1 MMQKRKLVA
10 LLLLMAMLFTLLP
23 TAAMAETEAATVSIT
38 ASEGAAVQLLGTA
51 YKTTAT
57 DYGSYDK
64 INNYVSKAYSANS
77 IVDNQDGTKT
87 HTFQLTD
94 QDKYLT
100 YRVSMK
106 DYITKAGYIKHGDS
120 VRVVYNDADLLANV
134 TPTVDDWMDD
144 SVLLNVNEQNHL
156 KLKPS
161 ETFRLKDYRNWQI
174 VDSVSNNNIIIEPD
188 FHYKILSGEDVI
200 SIEPVISGNG
210 NATGNWLDITAKQEG
225 TAIVEVSYDAI
236 DIANGSY
243 PGIYGPTGDT
253 RTGLVVVQVGADTAH
268 DVAFGI
274 DCYSSDELV
283 YDGTNIRPWDS
294 EFDTLYFIGDM
305 GELQL
310 NPTVTTGSAVTI
322 SKLEVSHD
330 NGEQWAELQKDSSSE
345 HYVATIVAGNNL
357 IRATKSDST
366 TPSAYQLVRGEKVD
380 VKLVNQSNPGKNI
393 AAGDTVRIVLDG
405 LHQPIGKMATVYNPC
420 SESDGW
426 GNPDWATSAAKLSYL
441 FDNGDRVLTQNAQQ
455 YAFSTENNYLTVT
468 LPKDGTVSHTFT
480 AGYISGDYYGY
491 PSIVTHRTIPETGIE
506 IPSGIFADTVHYT
519 RSILPDITVTVGQ
532 QPSANGVPELVGADS
547 AQASIELGKTYFAY
561 VNQFFKDV
569 DHDAL
574 TYTVSVNGA
583 AAQTINADYEF
594 KPSETGEYELVFK
607 ANDGQADSPEYTVT
621 LTVTGSGSSGGG
633 GDTDDDIYFDMDGQ
647 PIAGYITMSVVD
659 NAKRPAGSN
668 SPVALGTII
677 APVDVPYAAGETVAG
692 VTLRLLDAYHMK
704 AEYAGSTTGNF
715 YLASIETSDGSLGEF
730 DAGSGSGWMF
740 TCDGVFPEV
749 GAADILA
756 ETADT
761 VCWKYTSAL
770 GEDIGGGGGAGTVK
784 PEDGKVLAELPTTG
798 TGVTDLIG
806 AIGAID
812 KNSGEVL
819 KAAREAYDK
828 LSEEEKKLVENYDQ
842 LVAVEREYQRLT
854 SPLPFADVPEKH
866 WAQEAIHYI
875 YSKDLMRGVDD
886 NQFAPEAEVNRAML
900 VTMLYRL
907 EGTPTATT
915 SNSFA
920 DVADNSW
927 YTESIL
933 WASANHLVSGY
944 GKNQFGPEDGITREQ
959 LAVVLLRYSQYK
971 NYDTGKT
978 ADLSRFADGEQISS
992 WAAPALTWA
1001 NAEGLITGRGKTT
1014 MAPQGT
1020 VTRAEAAA
1028 ILMRYMQ
1035 TVDKDN
1041 NQ

>member
-1 MMQKRKLVA
+1 MMQKKKLVA
-10 LLLLMAMLFTLLP
+10 LLLLIAMLFTLLP

-38 ASEGAAVQLLGTA
+38 ASEGAAVQLFTQT
-51 YKTTAT
+51 K
-57 DYGSYDK
+57 
-64 INNYVSKAYSANS
+64 NYVSEEIESIDTINNADGTVTYQFATNANS
-77 IVDNQDGTKT
+77 
-87 HTFQLTD
+87 
-94 QDKYLT
+94 LT
-100 YRVSMK
+100 YRISK
-106 DYITKAGYIKHGDS
+106 EHYITKAGNVDVGDQLT
-120 VRVVYNDADLLANV
+120 VVYTDNDLYANV
-134 TPTVDDWMDD
+134 KPTVETYKEAN
-144 SVLLNVNEQNHL
+144 VLLNINKQNHL
-156 KLKPS
+156 RLQQG
-161 ETFRLKDYRNWQI
+161 ETFRLRAYRSWQI
-174 VDSVSNNNIIIEPD
+174 TNSDVGNIMIEPD
-188 FHYKILSGEDVI
+188 FHYEVLSGEDVI

-225 TAIVEVSYDAI
+225 TAILEVTYDAI
-236 DIANGSY
+236 DIAKQGV
-243 PGIYGPTGDT
+243 YGACNSK
-253 RTGLVVVQVGADTAH
+253 RTGLVVVQVGDTAD
-268 DVAFGI
+268 DVDLGI
-274 DCYSSDELV
+274 ECYSSNALT
-283 YDGTNIRPWDS
+283 YDKEHAQPWDS
-294 EFDTLYFIGDM
+294 EFDTLYFTGNE

-310 NPTVTTGSAVTI
+310 KPTVTTGSAVTI

-330 NGEQWAELQKDSSSE
+330 NGGQWKALQKDKDSE

-366 TPSAYQLVRGEKVD
+366 TPSAYQLVRGEKAD
-380 VKLVNQSNPGKNI
+380 VRVYNRTNPGEAL
-393 AAGDTVRIVLDG
+393 AAGDKVCVMLDG
-405 LHQPIGKMATVYNPC
+405 LHIPVGKMAGIYNPAMAM
-420 SESDGW
+420 W
-426 GNPDWATSAAKLSYL
+426 GGTATNLSYRMEEERL
-441 FDNGDRVLTQNAQQ
+441 TGTGTEQYKFITDNNFIEFTLT
-455 YAFSTENNYLTVT
+455 ETVN
-468 LPKDGTVSHTFT
+468 LKE
-480 AGYISGDYYGY
+480 GYILGGLWGSDPGA
-491 PSIVTHRTIPETGIE
+491 HRALTDEGNLPNLDAPTGEYI
-506 IPSGIFADTVHYT
+506 

-532 QPSANGVPELVGADS
+532 QPSANRAPELAGADS
-547 AQASIELGKTYFAY
+547 AQESIELGKTYFAY
-561 VNQFFKDV
+561 VNEFFKDV

-583 AAQTINADYEF
+583 AAQTINANYEF
-594 KPSETGEYELVFK
+594 KPNETGEYKLVFK
-607 ANDGQADSPEYTVT
+607 ANDGQADSPAYTVT
-621 LTVTGSGSSGGG
+621 LTVTDSGSSGGG
-633 GDTDDDIYFDMDGQ
+633 GDTDDDIYFDMGGQ

-668 SPVALGTII
+668 SPAALGTII
-677 APVDVPYAAGETVAG
+677 ASVKVPYAAGDTVAG
-692 VTLRLLDAYHMK
+692 VTLRLLNAYGMK
-704 AEYAGSTTGNF
+704 AEYTGSTTGNF
-715 YLASIETSDGSLGEF
+715 YLASIETPDGWLGEF

-784 PEDGKVLAELPTTG
+784 PEDGKVPAELPTTG

-806 AIGAID
+806 SIGAID

-842 LVAVEREYQRLT
+842 LVAAEQEYQRLT

-971 NYDTGKT
+971 NYDTSKT

-992 WAAPALTWA
+992 WAAPALAWA

-1035 TVDKDN
+1035 TVAKDN

>member
-1 MMQKRKLVA
+1 MMQKKKLVA

-38 ASEGAAVQLLGTA
+38 ASEGAAVQLFTQT
-51 YKTTAT
+51 K
-57 DYGSYDK
+57 
-64 INNYVSKAYSANS
+64 NYVSEKIESIDTINNADGTVTYQFATNANS
-77 IVDNQDGTKT
+77 
-87 HTFQLTD
+87 
-94 QDKYLT
+94 LT
-100 YRVSMK
+100 YRISK
-106 DYITKAGYIKHGDS
+106 EHYITKAGYINAGDQLT
-120 VRVVYNDADLLANV
+120 VVYTDNDLYSNV
-134 TPTVDDWMDD
+134 KPTVETYKEAN
-144 SVLLNVNEQNHL
+144 VLLNINKQNHL
-156 KLKPS
+156 RLQQGEK
-161 ETFRLKDYRNWQI
+161 FRLRAYRSWQI
-174 VDSVSNNNIIIEPD
+174 SSSDIMIEPD
-188 FHYKILSGEDVI
+188 FHYKVLSGKNVI
-200 SIEPVISGNG
+200 SIDPVISGNG

-225 TAIVEVSYDAI
+225 TAILEVTYDAI
-236 DIANGSY
+236 DIAKQGV
-243 PGIYGPTGDT
+243 YGACDPK
-253 RTGLVVVQVGADTAH
+253 RTGLVVVQVGDTAD
-268 DVAFGI
+268 DVDFGI
-274 DCYSSDELV
+274 ECYSSNALT
-283 YDGTNIRPWDS
+283 YDKKHAQPWDS
-294 EFDTLYFIGDM
+294 EFDTLYFTGNE

-310 NPTVTTGSAVTI
+310 KPTVTTGSAVTI
-322 SKLEVSHD
+322 SKLEVSRD
-330 NGEQWAELQKDSSSE
+330 NGEQWTELQKDS
-345 HYVATIVAGNNL
+345 ATSCYTAKIAAGNNL
-357 IRATKSDST
+357 IRATKSNNST
-366 TPSAYQLVRGEKVD
+366 TSSAYQVVRGEKVD
-380 VKLVNQSNPGKNI
+380 VRVYNRTNPGEAL
-393 AAGDTVRIVLDG
+393 AAGDKVCVMLDG
-405 LHQPIGKMATVYNPC
+405 LHIPVGKMAGIYNPC
-420 SESDGW
+420 WDYDDKN
-426 GNPDWATSAAKLSYL
+426 NPEWTTSAAKISYSL
-441 FDNGDRVLTQNAQQ
+441 MDNRVYPEQGEQ
-455 YAFSTENNYLTVT
+455 YELITKANYVSIVLPDDGQGEYLLNN
-468 LPKDGTVSHTFT
+468 
-480 AGYISGDYYGY
+480 GYISGDLWGSDLIYEKN
-491 PSIVTHRTIPETGIE
+491 HRGLDDFGTG
-506 IPSGIFADTVHYT
+506 ANMAANTVHYT

-532 QPSANGVPELVGADS
+532 QPSANRAPELVGADS
-547 AQASIELGKTYFAY
+547 AQESIELGKPYFAY
-561 VNQFFKDV
+561 VNEFFKDV

-594 KPSETGEYELVFK
+594 KPSEVGTYKLVFK
-607 ANDGQADSPEYTVT
+607 ANDGQADSPAYTVT
-621 LTVTGSGSSGGG
+621 LTVTSSGSSGGG
-633 GDTDDDIYFDMDGQ
+633 GDTDGDSDFDMDGQ
-647 PIAGYITMSVVD
+647 PIAGRITMSVVD

-677 APVDVPYAAGETVAG
+677 ASVDVPYAAGDTVAE
-692 VTLRLLDAYHMK
+692 VTLRLLDAYHME
-704 AEYAGSTTGNF
+704 AAYTGSTTGNF
-715 YLASIETSDGSLGEF
+715 YLTSIETPDGPLGEF

-756 ETADT
+756 EDVNT

-770 GEDIGGGGGAGTVK
+770 GEDIGGGGGAVK
-784 PEDGKVLAELPTTG
+784 PEDGKVPAELPTTG

-806 AIGAID
+806 SIGVID
-812 KNSGEVL
+812 KNSGEAL

-842 LVAVEREYQRLT
+842 LVAAEQEYQRLT

-907 EGTPTATT
+907 DGTPTATT

-944 GKNQFGPEDGITREQ
+944 GKNQFGPEDGMTREQ
-959 LAVVLLRYSQYK
+959 LATVLLRYSQYK
-971 NYDTGKT
+971 NYDTSKT

-992 WAAPALTWA
+992 WAAPALAWA

-1035 TVDKDN
+1035 TVAKDN
-1041 NQ
+1041 NNK

>member
-1 MMQKRKLVA
+1 MMQKKKLVA

-23 TAAMAETEAATVSIT
+23 TAAMAETDMIADGQDGVLFSNGVSIT
-38 ASEGAAVQLLGTA
+38 VTSGSSVQLF
-51 YKTTAT
+51 
-57 DYGSYDK
+57 S
-64 INNYVSKAYSANS
+64 
-77 IVDNQDGTKT
+77 QDGGNYYKYIKQKLIEETSHEEGT
-87 HTFQLTD
+87 TTYYFQPTSTD
-94 QDKYLT
+94 NLT
-100 YRVSMK
+100 YRVSK
-106 DYITKAGYIKHGDS
+106 EGYITKAGYIED
-120 VRVVYNDADLLANV
+120 NNI
-134 TPTVDDWMDD
+134 TVLYTEDDRYDIPKKSTVEEWKEN
-144 SVLLNVNEQNHL
+144 SVLLNVNNQNHL
-156 KLKPS
+156 RLA
-161 ETFRLKDYRNWQI
+161 EGDTFLLRAYRSDSIVSGWQ
-174 VDSVSNNNIIIEPD
+174 NTLIEPD
-188 FHYKILSGEDVI
+188 FYYNVLSGKDVI
-200 SIEPVISGNG
+200 ALDAIAVGNG
-210 NATGNWLDITAKQEG
+210 NAVGNWVNITAKQKG
-225 TAIVEVSYDAI
+225 TAIIEVTYDAI
-236 DIANGSY
+236 SIVEKGV
-243 PGIYGPTGDT
+243 YGACDPS
-253 RTGLVVVQVGADTAH
+253 RAGLVVVQVGDTAD
-268 DVAFGI
+268 DVDFGVE
-274 DCYSSDELV
+274 CYSSNALS
-283 YDGTNIRPWDS
+283 YDTEHAQPWDS
-294 EFDTLYFIGDM
+294 EFDTLYFV
-305 GELQL
+305 GESGLL
-310 NPTVTTGSAVTI
+310 DFSPKT
-322 SKLEVSHD
+322 K
-330 NGEQWAELQKDSSSE
+330 NGEIDKVEYSNDKGETWQNAVMKEDGV
-345 HYVATIVAGNNL
+345 YTANIVPGNNL
-357 IRATKSDST
+357 LRVTKADNT
-366 TPSAYQLVRGEKVD
+366 TAYQVVRGDNV
-380 VKLVNQSNPGKNI
+380 
-393 AAGDTVRIVLDG
+393 TVRVTNQTNSGQALQAGNTVRVTLEG
-405 LHQPIGKMATVYNPC
+405 LHAPFSKLGGIYNPC
-420 SESDGW
+420 GDYDGGSEH
-426 GNPDWATSAAKLSYL
+426 PDWTTSSAKLSYL
-441 FDNGDRVLTQNAQQ
+441 FEHERI
-455 YAFSTENNYLTVT
+455 STVT
-468 LPKDGTVSHTFT
+468 GVLYDFVTNGNYVEFILPDSATKEYTLTN
-480 AGYISGDYYGY
+480 AYISGDFYGH
-491 PSIVTHRTIPETGIE
+491 PQLQTHREIELDGLTMVGMAPTI
-506 IPSGIFADTVHYT
+506 HYT

-532 QPSANGVPELVGADS
+532 QPSANGAPELVGADS

-574 TYTVSVNGA
+574 TYTVSVNGT

-594 KPSETGEYELVFK
+594 KPSEVGTYKLVFK
-607 ANDGQADSPEYTVT
+607 ANDGQADSPAYTVT
-621 LTVTGSGSSGGG
+621 LTVTGSGSSGGD
-633 GDTDDDIYFDMDGQ
+633 GDTDDDIYFDMNGQ

-659 NAKRPAGSN
+659 NAKRPTGSN

-677 APVDVPYAAGETVAG
+677 ASVDVPYAAGETVAE
-692 VTLRLLDAYHMK
+692 VTLRLLDAYDV
-704 AEYAGSTTGNF
+704 AYEASGATTEGGGF
-715 YLASIETSDGSLGEF
+715 YLSSIAGVGEF

-740 TCDGVFPEV
+740 TCDGAFPEV

-784 PEDGKVLAELPTTG
+784 PEDGKVPAQLPTTG

-842 LVAVEREYQRLT
+842 LVAAEQEYQRLT

-978 ADLSRFADGEQISS
+978 TDLSRFADGEQISS
-992 WAAPALTWA
+992 WAAPALAWA

-1035 TVDKDN
+1035 TVAKDSN
-1041 NQ
+1041 K